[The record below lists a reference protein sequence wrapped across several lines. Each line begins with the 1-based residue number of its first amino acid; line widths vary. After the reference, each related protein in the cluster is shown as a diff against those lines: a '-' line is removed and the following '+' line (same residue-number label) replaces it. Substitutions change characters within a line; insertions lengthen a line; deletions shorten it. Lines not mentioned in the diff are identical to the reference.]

1 MDLAAF
7 IQSLPGISGKAA
19 RSRILLVAYG
29 LLQEG
34 TIEFNGDELGTAFR
48 RARIPSSAA
57 LIALLPELCMGNN
70 APMLETPEGLYAL
83 SVDGR
88 AEVETYLDG
97 VAGIKP
103 AKDALV
109 ALAGRLKDP
118 AERQFLYE
126 TLRCLQASSPRGAIV
141 MAWALAVDH
150 MQNHVLMHHATAFNN
165 ALKAR
170 TDANR
175 SFVIAIKDDF
185 EKITKEVVFIE
196 VLRSA
201 SIITKD
207 VRKILDTQL
216 GFRNTAAHP
225 STVEVPES
233 KVVGAIEDL
242 VLNVILK
249 YPN

>member
-29 LLQEG
+29 LQQDG
-34 TIEFNGDELGTAFR
+34 TIEFNAEELRKAFQ
-48 RARIPSSAA
+48 RARLPNITA
-57 LIALLPELCMGNN
+57 LVELLPELCTGNT
-70 APMLETPEGLYAL
+70 APLLATPDGRYVL

-88 AEVETYLDG
+88 SEVEIYLDG

-109 ALAGRLKDP
+109 ALAARLTDP
-118 AERQFLYE
+118 AERQFLNE
-126 TLRCLQASSPRGAIV
+126 ALRCLQASAPRGAMV
-141 MAWALAVDH
+141 MSWALVVDH
-150 MQNHVLMHHATAFNN
+150 LQNHVLVHHATAFNN

-170 TDANR
+170 SDSNKNV
-175 SFVIAIKDDF
+175 VIAIKDDF

-196 VLRSA
+196 VLRGA
-201 SIITKD
+201 GIITHD

-225 STVEVPES
+225 STVDVPES

-242 VLNVILK
+242 VLNVIFK